1 MLPINLN
8 SAEDELL
15 RQLFDIS
22 SMLNKF
28 SVNPE
33 KMKPLERI
41 ASEAFERKIRK
52 GITNEEIYYSN
63 NS

>member
-8 SAEDELL
+8 SAEDELI

-22 SMLNKF
+22 AMLNRF
-28 SVNPE
+28 AVNPE
-33 KMKPLERI
+33 KMRTLENI

-52 GITNEEIYYSN
+52 GITNEKISYTDDS
-63 NS
+63 